1 MNDRQNYLLAAAQLI
16 SLYLGYENLIE
27 NRAQSPANDV
37 HSANDEQAELLL
49 KEINNRFAEQNQI
62 LSDISGKLDFL
73 ISLYFDPPNNFP
85 NS

>member
-27 NRAQSPANDV
+27 NRAQSAANDV
-37 HSANDEQAELLL
+37 NEANNKQAEFLL
-49 KEINNRFAEQNQI
+49 NNLTKLFEEQNKLLYSI
-62 LSDISGKLDFL
+62 SDKLDLL
-73 ISLYFDPPNNFP
+73 ISLCFQPPSDFL

>member
-27 NRAQSPANDV
+27 NRAQTAANDV
-37 HSANDEQAELLL
+37 NKANNEQAELLL
-49 KEINNRFAEQNQI
+49 REINYQFAEQNRMI
-62 LSDISGKLDFL
+62 ADISNKLDFL
-73 ISLYFDPPNNFP
+73 IDILL